1 MRVLLLGMGSRGDVQ
16 PFVALGERLVERGYA
31 VSLAAAPDFRELVA
45 GHGIEFEPFSVEL
58 KEVVHSDLVRE
69 WLGGSST
76 NQIREARLMR
86 RVVAWTAERLA
97 ADLRRL
103 IAGADAVVSS
113 ALTFDAADSLTAGA
127 GVPHVSVL
135 FQPMWPSRHG
145 PSSAFALRPRA
156 RSWLNLAWSLLAGRA
171 AFDIVRPAGD
181 LLRRELGL
189 RRRSFTG
196 YAGAVRRT
204 PTLLAVSPAVVP
216 PAPDW
221 PSALRQTGFW
231 FRPAEAVGSPARS
244 LEQFVDEGSPPVYLG
259 LGSMP
264 TADPGFVVRAFA
276 EVLHRTGRRGVVSA
290 GLAGLGRHPA
300 GDALPGSVLVVE
312 SPSHEWLFP
321 RCAAVVHHGGAGTT
335 AAAFRAGMPQVV
347 VPHIAD
353 QPYWA
358 RRVHE
363 LGCGPKPLPRKRF
376 DVARLGRAL
385 DEAMAPSARL
395 AAYGLG
401 VRVRAEDGAGHA
413 AVLLDGLL
421 RRVSGLSRS
430 AVEHSGGDEGRR

>member
-16 PFVALGERLVERGYA
+16 PFIALGERLVERGYA

-45 GHGIEFEPFSVEL
+45 GHGIEFEPFSFEL
-58 KEVVHSDLVRE
+58 EEGVNSELGRE

-113 ALTFDAADSLTAGA
+113 ALTFDAADSLTAETQVLHA
-127 GVPHVSVL
+127 SVL

-156 RSWLNLAWSLLAGRA
+156 HSWLNLAWSLLAGRA

-181 LLRRELGL
+181 LLRRELGV
-189 RRRSFTG
+189 RPRSFTG
-196 YAGAVRRT
+196 YAGALRRT

-216 PAPDW
+216 SAPDW
-221 PSALRQTGFW
+221 PPGLQQTGFW
-231 FRPAEAVGSPARS
+231 FGSAEATGPPDRS
-244 LEQFVDEGSPPVYLG
+244 LERFVDEGPPPVYLG

-264 TADPGFVVRAFA
+264 TADPGFVVRTFA
-276 EVLHRTGRRGVVSA
+276 EVLRRRGGRGVVGA

-300 GDALPGSVLVVE
+300 ADAPPGSILVVE
-312 SPSHEWLFP
+312 NPSHEWLFP
-321 RCAAVVHHGGAGTT
+321 RCATVVHHGGAGTT
-335 AAAFRAGMPQVV
+335 AAAFRAGVPQVV

-385 DEAMAPSARL
+385 DEAMAPSARS

-401 VRVRAEDGAGHA
+401 VRVRVQDGAGHA

-421 RRVSGLSRS
+421 RRGLGPVSVG
-430 AVEHSGGDEGRR
+430 A